1 MLKFADR
8 SALLSERIFHPYPY
22 PVIAMPLLGPEQ
34 LLLDSVQMPS
44 VMHQI
49 RTMFYFN
56 QMVRN

>member
-8 SALLSERIFHPYPY
+8 PALLSERIFHPYPA
-22 PVIAMPLLGPEQ
+22 IAMPLLGPEQ
-34 LLLDSVQMPS
+34 LLSDSAQMPS

-56 QMVRN
+56 EMARN